1 MLEKLTLQHIVDAY
15 IKQTGASKKTADAL
29 SKAFFETI
37 TNGLNADGQVKV
49 NGLGTFKVVDVA
61 ERESVNVNNGERIV
75 IAGYKKVTFIPAERF
90 GTEIPAQEAS
100 QQPTDV
106 PPTVQLDI
114 PIIENVEQ
122 PQNEFSAI
130 DMLISTPESMDEIRE
145 SYEKAKQRAF
155 ETLKAANEANAEM
168 LRLEKLVQRLETN
181 TPPQE
186 HMEAT
191 PLQTEAD
198 TDADAEPGTASEST
212 SLEASRDEALLH
224 YLNDKPIHDE
234 KDSSANNRKSWLY
247 WLLIPILGILLAA
260 GAIYIYR
267 NTKEAAGSASEKK
280 PADVRTK
287 APDKAKPTA
296 KPLQS
301 QPSSVKNVSPA
312 KADSVPPRQPATAT
326 TPSRPKTYVMK
337 PGDSLTKIAQKMYG
351 SKDSVRLILRANKF
365 PNPDNI
371 PVGATINLP

>member
-1 MLEKLTLQHIVDAY
+1 MQHIVDAY

-181 TPPQE
+181 TPPQK

-191 PLQTEAD
+191 PLPTEPD
-198 TDADAEPGTASEST
+198 TDAEADAEAEPETASEST

-234 KDSSANNRKSWLY
+234 KDSSANNRKGWLY

-267 NTKEAAGSASEKK
+267 NTKEAAGSAPEKK

-337 PGDSLTKIAQKMYG
+337 PGDSLTKIAKQMYG

>member
-1 MLEKLTLQHIVDAY
+1 MQHIVDAY

-75 IAGYKKVTFIPAERF
+75 IAGYKKVTFIPAEHL

-106 PPTVQLDI
+106 LPTVQLDV
-114 PIIENVEQ
+114 PNIENVEQ

-130 DMLISTPESMDEIRE
+130 DMLISTPESMDELRN
-145 SYEKAKQRAF
+145 SYEKAKQRAI

-181 TPPQE
+181 MPPQE
-186 HMEAT
+186 PVEVELQPEMEIE
-191 PLQTEAD
+191 TETEELPDIDIVPEA
-198 TDADAEPGTASEST
+198 APQES
-212 SLEASRDEALLH
+212 SHDEAPFH
-224 YLNDKPIHDE
+224 DQDDKPTQDDN
-234 KDSSANNRKSWLY
+234 DSASKSNASWLY
-247 WLLIPILGILLAA
+247 WLLVPILGILLAVA
-260 GAIYIYR
+260 AIFIYKSIH
-267 NTKEAAGSASEKK
+267 TEKPAVPATEKK
-280 PADVRTK
+280 AQDVHPKT
-287 APDKAKPTA
+287 
-296 KPLQS
+296 
-301 QPSSVKNVSPA
+301 PA
-312 KADSVPPRQPATAT
+312 KAKSKTASPQAQPASTKTAPATKTDFVSTPQPAPT
-326 TPSRPKTYVMK
+326 TPARPKTYVMK

-351 SKDSVRLILRANKF
+351 SKDSVRVILSANKF